1 MRKRNNRHYSIYIAW
16 ILLLLC
22 LITGLKSGLEKNAA
36 GKKESYPGISIQSR
50 WEELWKT
57 VSSKD
62 REEESESKDKTP
74 EKDVDSQRNIRVL
87 IMTDGYQQIVHREV
101 EISAAGGLRIEK
113 KDGLEETAGN
123 EKIKIIDT
131 YSINLFGRMINDQ
144 GTIIVNDNTYNNLI
158 HHKAMV
164 MINFSIE
171 KSNFYY
177 KQAGI
182 AFQLFLLLCVAFPIF
197 L

>member
-1 MRKRNNRHYSIYIAW
+1 MS
-16 ILLLLC
+16 C
-22 LITGLKSGLEKNAA
+22 FVT
-36 GKKESYPGISIQSR
+36 
-50 WEELWKT
+50 
-57 VSSKD
+57 SS
-62 REEESESKDKTP
+62 
-74 EKDVDSQRNIRVL
+74 
-87 IMTDGYQQIVHREV
+87 
-101 EISAAGGLRIEK
+101 
-113 KDGLEETAGN
+113 
-123 EKIKIIDT
+123 
-131 YSINLFGRMINDQ
+131 
-144 GTIIVNDNTYNNLI
+144 VNDNTYNNLI

>member
-74 EKDVDSQRNIRVL
+74 EKDADSQRNIRVL

-101 EISAAGGLRIEK
+101 EISAAGGLRI
-113 KDGLEETAGN
+113 
-123 EKIKIIDT
+123 
-131 YSINLFGRMINDQ
+131 
-144 GTIIVNDNTYNNLI
+144 
-158 HHKAMV
+158 
-164 MINFSIE
+164 
-171 KSNFYY
+171 
-177 KQAGI
+177 
-182 AFQLFLLLCVAFPIF
+182 
-197 L
+197 